1 MVAYYQILYCIHMS
15 LLSAIKQYFEEVGN
29 ENQIVSM

>member
-15 LLSAIKQYFEEVGN
+15 ILSAIKHNFEEVGN
-29 ENQIVSM
+29 ENQIVSV